1 MPLDWLESRG
11 GETMA
16 MQWRRILADLASPVS
31 GLGIMAFVLRV
42 RRIYEPPG
50 TEDGH
55 RVLVDRLWPRGV
67 KKAEAAID
75 EWARDVAPSADLRRW
90 YGHQPDRFE
99 EFARRYRAELAAA
112 PAAGAVADLV
122 ARLRQGPVTLLTAT
136 RDVER
141 SGAAVLAEHL
151 ASILR
156 HTDRSIG
163 R

>member
-1 MPLDWLESRG
+1 
-11 GETMA
+11 MA
-16 MQWRRILADLASPVS
+16 PV
-31 GLGIMAFVLRV
+31 LTV
-42 RRIYEPPG
+42 RRIYEAPTP
-50 TEDGH
+50 EDGY
-55 RVLVDRLWPRGV
+55 RMLVDRLWPRGV

-90 YGHQPDRFE
+90 YGHQPERFD

-112 PAAGAVADLV
+112 PAADAVAGLV
-122 ARLRQGPVTLLTAT
+122 IRLRQGPVTLLTAT

-151 ASILR
+151 ADI
-156 HTDRSIG
+156 TTQGDRSVG

>member
-1 MPLDWLESRG
+1 MVLV
-11 GETMA
+11 
-16 MQWRRILADLASPVS
+16 LA
-31 GLGIMAFVLRV
+31 V
-42 RRIYEPPG
+42 RRIYEAPTP
-50 TEDGH
+50 EDGY

-90 YGHQPDRFE
+90 YGHQPERFD

-112 PAAGAVADLV
+112 PAADAVAALV
-122 ARLRQGPVTLLTAT
+122 TRLRKGPVTLLTAT

-151 ASILR
+151 AGI
-156 HTDRSIG
+156 T
-163 R
+163 

>member
-1 MPLDWLESRG
+1 
-11 GETMA
+11 MA
-16 MQWRRILADLASPVS
+16 PVPP
-31 GLGIMAFVLRV
+31 VH
-42 RRIYEPPG
+42 RIYEAPR
-50 TEDGH
+50 TEDGY

-75 EWARDVAPSADLRRW
+75 EWARDVAPSDDLRRW
-90 YGHQPDRFE
+90 YGHQPGRFD

-112 PAAGAVADLV
+112 PAAGAVTGLV

-136 RDVER
+136 RDVEH

-151 ASILR
+151 AGVA
-156 HTDRSIG
+156 TQADRSAG